1 MYAAIGY
8 GGLTATRAANRL
20 KDELV
25 RSAKPDRKTALDKV
39 SEAAERREQQAAKKE
54 GKAVHG
60 ILVAG
65 LDNCLVKFSRCCTP
79 VPGDDIIGFI
89 TRGQGVSIH
98 RKDCENYQRR
108 SREPADEGR
117 WINVSWASQITD
129 SYVTTII
136 IISKDRSGLVM
147 DIATVLNALNAK
159 VRTLSARDYGAGVA
173 LTNVT
178 LEVKNAGELKYIMS
192 RLASIPG
199 VTEVTRNGK

>member
-1 MYAAIGY
+1 M
-8 GGLTATRAANRL
+8 LF
-20 KDELV
+20 
-25 RSAKPDRKTALDKV
+25 RS
-39 SEAAERREQQAAKKE
+39 
-54 GKAVHG
+54 
-60 ILVAG
+60 
-65 LDNCLVKFSRCCTP
+65 
-79 VPGDDIIGFI
+79 
-89 TRGQGVSIH
+89 GQGVSIH
-98 RKDCENYQRR
+98 RKDCENYLRR

-159 VRTLSARDYGAGVA
+159 VRTLSARDNGAGIA

-178 LEVKNAGELKYIMS
+178 LEVKNAGELKYIMN

>member
-1 MYAAIGY
+1 M
-8 GGLTATRAANRL
+8 
-20 KDELV
+20 
-25 RSAKPDRKTALDKV
+25 
-39 SEAAERREQQAAKKE
+39 
-54 GKAVHG
+54 
-60 ILVAG
+60 AG

-79 VPGDDIIGFI
+79 VPGDEIIGFI

-98 RKDCENYQRR
+98 RKDCENYLRR

-147 DIATVLNALNAK
+147 EIATVLNAMNAK
-159 VRTLSARDYGAGVA
+159 VRTLSARDNGAGIA

-178 LEVKNAGELKYIMS
+178 LEVKNAGELKYIMN
-192 RLASIPG
+192 RLSSIPG